1 MSRTETAVTHIDMD
15 GRLQLSSE
23 AAHIDCVWVPT
34 EQVAFLQAQVPGK
47 RRADWLQAL
56 PYALEEKLAQ
66 PVESLHFVVLHREA
80 SGTTWVAVVEKA
92 RMQRWLDELAAQ
104 GVSQAELVPDC
115 FRVPIAENGQAW
127 QIWPAGEGG
136 RCLVRTGRYSGLA
149 GDVDWLEDVWTLAQ
163 SQVSAEAPAQMSA
176 HPAVQTSAQ
185 PSVQPSAQ
193 TPSQAP
199 VLNRQTLS
207 ALPEVTLG
215 EVKPF
220 SLRQGAFRVVREKG
234 GVWRIWLTPMV
245 LVTLLFATLLTDRL
259 LQAKRLEAQ
268 ADAYQQ
274 QTRALFQKMFPDVQR
289 IVNIRAQTKTRLNRL
304 AEAPETA
311 QFNDLLQAT
320 EQVLKPLLEAKQVT
334 LQTLRWQNRQ
344 LQLSLT
350 AADGTLLQ
358 QLAEQLNSRYRAEF
372 KLSEAAADQT
382 QGVLYVRAP

>member
-1 MSRTETAVTHIDMD
+1 
-15 GRLQLSSE
+15 
-23 AAHIDCVWVPT
+23 
-34 EQVAFLQAQVPGK
+34 
-47 RRADWLQAL
+47 
-56 PYALEEKLAQ
+56 
-66 PVESLHFVVLHREA
+66 
-80 SGTTWVAVVEKA
+80 
-92 RMQRWLDELAAQ
+92 
-104 GVSQAELVPDC
+104 
-115 FRVPIAENGQAW
+115 
-127 QIWPAGEGG
+127 
-136 RCLVRTGRYSGLA
+136 
-149 GDVDWLEDVWTLAQ
+149 
-163 SQVSAEAPAQMSA
+163 
-176 HPAVQTSAQ
+176 
-185 PSVQPSAQ
+185 
-193 TPSQAP
+193 
-199 VLNRQTLS
+199 
-207 ALPEVTLG
+207 
-215 EVKPF
+215 
-220 SLRQGAFRVVREKG
+220 
-234 GVWRIWLTPMV
+234 MV